1 MESTLIGN
9 KSDSLEPGYVFA
21 PYIPMTI
28 IPTIIDFSSKNR
40 IRKNKINK
48 IYNLGLEPD
57 LFISKSI
64 TSRYSTTT
72 INNNFYG
79 KISI

>member
-1 MESTLIGN
+1 MESKLIVN

-21 PYIPMTI
+21 PYIVVDCTP
-28 IPTIIDFSSKNR
+28 IIDFSLKNR

-48 IYNLGLEPD
+48 IYNLGLDPD
-57 LFISKSI
+57 SFTSKSI

-72 INNNFYG
+72 INKKFYR